1 MGQPLKKLHP
11 LKIVLDIWK
20 LIKENA
26 FFFILL
32 FILNFNSDKTYIEV
46 LQIVFIVY
54 IAARL
59 IWTLLDWFTYKY
71 EIKENNIYVQSGVF
85 SKSYRTVPFSKVQN
99 IQRRTTIFH
108 KLFRV
113 TSMTVETAT
122 AGDESSVTF
131 DILLRKEADQLEQ
144 QINRVRAR
152 EPLANEE
159 GLDRQEETTFVAPA
173 TEEKTIH
180 FTPTRK
186 DLLKASFISLSF
198 FILFPIVF
206 KLDDIFQIETF
217 AKDFFEVISKSWWI
231 ISLVSVVLILL
242 SIGIGIVRTF
252 MKYGKYEISS
262 DSQSIYIK
270 KGVLDE
276 SSFMIQKEKVQAIVI
291 TQSFMKRLLGL
302 AEVELI
308 SAGRTDFE
316 EMETNSLY
324 PFLPVQRAYEMI
336 EEILPGYRVERNME
350 RLPKEAFWVRMIR
363 HSVFWL
369 VVIAAVFY
377 FKPSFWYI
385 PVALTAF
392 AYLIKIFN
400 YKNSRYRIT
409 EEFIQMKT
417 GAFNTNLFITKRS
430 KVIEI
435 EATQSKLQRSFGL
448 ATIKT
453 VNRAQPVH
461 HEELADVPAEVADEF
476 YSWYAMRM
484 NEVKI
489 HHEEVSTTEVTQ
501 S

>member
-1 MGQPLKKLHP
+1 MEQPLKKLHS
-11 LKIVLDIWK
+11 LKILLDIWK
-20 LIKENA
+20 LVKENI
-26 FFFILL
+26 FFFMLL
-32 FILNFNSDKTYIEV
+32 FILNFNSDKTYIKI
-46 LQIVFIVY
+46 LQIIFIVY
-54 IAARL
+54 VVWRL
-59 IWTLLDWFTYKY
+59 LWLLIDWFTSKY
-71 EIKENNIYVQSGVF
+71 EIKENAIHLQSGIF
-85 SKSYRTVPFSKVQN
+85 SRSYRTVPFSKVQN
-99 IQRRTTIFH
+99 IQRRTTMIH
-108 KLFRV
+108 KFLRV
-113 TSMTVETAT
+113 TSMTLETAA
-122 AGDESSVTF
+122 AGDESSVTM
-131 DILLRKEADQLEQ
+131 DVLLKKEADQLEE
-144 QINRVRAR
+144 QINRVRAG
-152 EPLANEE
+152 EHFANEE
-159 GLDRQEETTFVAPA
+159 LAENSLDQYEETKLVASIA
-173 TEEKTIH
+173 EEKTVH
-180 FTPTRK
+180 FTPTTK

-206 KLDDIFQIETF
+206 KLDDIFQIEML
-217 AKDFFEVISKSWWI
+217 AKDVFEVISKSWWI

-242 SIGIGIVRTF
+242 SVGIGMIRTF

-276 SSFMIQKEKVQAIVI
+276 SAFSIQKEKVQAVVI

-308 SAGRTDFE
+308 SAGQTDFE
-316 EMETNSLY
+316 GMETNSLY
-324 PFLPVQRAYEMI
+324 PFLPVQRAYDMI

-369 VVIAAVFY
+369 VVTVAVFY

-392 AYLIKIFN
+392 AYLIKILN

-435 EATQSKLQRSFGL
+435 EVTQTKLQKSFGL
-448 ATIKT
+448 ATINT
-453 VNRAQPVH
+453 VNRSKPIH
-461 HEELADVPAEVADEF
+461 HEELDDVPVEVADEF
-476 YSWYAMRM
+476 YIWYVARR
-484 NEVKI
+484 NEIIIEK
-489 HHEEVSTTEVTQ
+489 
-501 S
+501 

>member
-1 MGQPLKKLHP
+1 MGQPLKRLHP
-11 LKIVLDIWK
+11 LKMVLDIWK

-46 LQIVFIVY
+46 LQIIFIVY

-85 SKSYRTVPFSKVQN
+85 SKSYRTAPFSKVQN
-99 IQRRTTIFH
+99 IQCRTTIFH

-113 TSMTVETAT
+113 TCMTVETAT

-159 GLDRQEETTFVAPA
+159 GLDRQAETTFVAPA
-173 TEEKTIH
+173 TEEKTVH

-231 ISLVSVVLILL
+231 ISLVSVVLIVL

-262 DSQSIYIK
+262 DSQSVYIK

-316 EMETNSLY
+316 ETETNSLY
-324 PFLPVQRAYEMI
+324 PFL
-336 EEILPGYRVERNME
+336 EEILPSYRVERQME

-369 VVIAAVFY
+369 VVTAAVLY

-385 PVALTAF
+385 PVAPTAF
-392 AYLIKIFN
+392 AYLIKVFN

-417 GAFNTNLFITKRS
+417 GAFSSSLFITKRS

-435 EATQSKLQRSFGL
+435 EATQSKLQKSFGL

-461 HEELADVPAEVADEF
+461 YEELADVPAEVADKF
-476 YSWYAMRM
+476 YSWYAVRR

-489 HHEEVSTTEVTQ
+489 HQGEVATTEVVQ
-501 S
+501 N